1 MVLLAFS
8 APAQEPEQPKFG
20 VSVHYVVAPTIVV
33 DRQGHYIDNLRTNEF
48 RLLDNGKV
56 QTINVDRA
64 YHPISMV
71 VAIQANSAM
80 EGMLPKIRKV
90 GSLLEPLVVG
100 EAGEVAI
107 LAYDHRIR
115 TMLEFTSDS
124 SKFGPAL
131 EKITPGSSSSRMI
144 DSVSEAIR
152 MLSHRPTDHRR
163 VILLIGE
170 SRDSTSEGKLRDA
183 LTAAELAD
191 VAIYSVVVSHLAA
204 AFTSEP
210 MPPRPDPF
218 PPSATLMPGNQPA
231 TPQTV
236 MQTTG
241 SYTNSA
247 NFIPMF
253 VEIFKGVKGV
263 FVENPSQVFTRYTG
277 GRDYEF
283 VKQRALET
291 AISEIG
297 SELHNQYLLSYSP
310 NDKEEGGFHT
320 IQVYVEGYRG
330 ATIRTRPGYWM
341 AAVTETK

>member
-1 MVLLAFS
+1 MRMLRAVWLSMVLLAFS

-183 LTAAELAD
+183 
-191 VAIYSVVVSHLAA
+191 
-204 AFTSEP
+204 
-210 MPPRPDPF
+210 
-218 PPSATLMPGNQPA
+218 
-231 TPQTV
+231 
-236 MQTTG
+236 
-241 SYTNSA
+241 
-247 NFIPMF
+247 
-253 VEIFKGVKGV
+253 
-263 FVENPSQVFTRYTG
+263 
-277 GRDYEF
+277 
-283 VKQRALET
+283 
-291 AISEIG
+291 
-297 SELHNQYLLSYSP
+297 
-310 NDKEEGGFHT
+310 
-320 IQVYVEGYRG
+320 
-330 ATIRTRPGYWM
+330 
-341 AAVTETK
+341 